1 MNIRRNEKAQTKI
14 VRVGN
19 EIYRKKQK
27 KETAKKEKKNLKK
40 LKTQMEK
47 TKLLLQ
53 NMKYKEEW
61 IDQLQHKKVKLEK
74 TIERDK
80 RIIFMRPEK
89 YYRKNLQKKQ
99 MIMQMNYHRWI
110 TFLSFSGIWEKEQQ
124 TTEMSWME
132 KVKIWTVPTR

>member
-80 RIIFMRPEK
+80 RIIFKRPEK

-110 TFLSFSGIWEKEQQ
+110 TFLSFSGILEKEQQ

>member
-80 RIIFMRPEK
+80 RIIFKRPEK
-89 YYRKNLQKKQ
+89 YY
-99 MIMQMNYHRWI
+99 
-110 TFLSFSGIWEKEQQ
+110 
-124 TTEMSWME
+124 
-132 KVKIWTVPTR
+132 